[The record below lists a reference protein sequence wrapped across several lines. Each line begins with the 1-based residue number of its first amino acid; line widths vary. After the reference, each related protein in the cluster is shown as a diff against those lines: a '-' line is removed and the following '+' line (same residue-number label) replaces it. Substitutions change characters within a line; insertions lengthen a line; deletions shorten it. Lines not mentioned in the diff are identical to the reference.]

1 MAIQT
6 QNPATSDVI
15 KTFTPHTDAEVDLAI
30 SKADAA
36 QHKLRNWSFAK
47 RSQAMMKMA
56 NILETEAEEL
66 AKIITMEMGK
76 PYLQAIGEVK
86 KCAWVC
92 RYYAE
97 NSETHLEP
105 EFIETEASQ
114 SYRAFFPLGVIMAIM
129 PWNFPFWQVF
139 RFAAPALMAGNTTLL
154 KHASNVPQCALAM
167 EDIFKRAGFPDGA
180 LITLLIGG
188 SKVER
193 ILRDDRIRAAT
204 LTGSEPAGASVASIC
219 GSEIKPTV
227 LELGGSDAFIIMPSA
242 DIEKAVEI
250 GCKARLQNNGQSC
263 IAGKRFFIHADIY
276 EDVKARFIAK
286 FKALKVGDPMSNDTD
301 VGPLVN
307 RESLEEITRQ
317 VEDAV
322 KAGAKRVFG
331 GRPIDGDGYYFQPGI
346 LEEIPKTSAAYHE
359 EIFGP
364 VMLLFKVDNI
374 DEAIRIANES
384 PFGLGSSVWTED
396 ETEQAKAVS
405 QIEAGATF
413 VNAMTSSHP
422 HLPFGG
428 IKKSGYGRELAE
440 EGVRTWS
447 NVKTIYVA

>member
-6 QNPATSDVI
+6 QNPATGEVLES
-15 KTFTPHTDAEVDLAI
+15 FTPHSDTHVDAAI
-30 SKADAA
+30 ARADAA
-36 QHKLRNWSFAK
+36 QKKLRDLPFK
-47 RSQAMMKMA
+47 TRSAALNKMA
-56 NILETEAEEL
+56 NILESEAEEL
-66 AKIITMEMGK
+66 AKIITLEMGK

-92 RYYAE
+92 RYYADNGE
-97 NSETHLEP
+97 AHLEP
-105 EFIETEASQ
+105 EYIETEASE

-139 RFAAPALMAGNTTLL
+139 RFAAPALMAGNTALL
-154 KHASNVPQCALAM
+154 KHASNVPQCALAI
-167 EDIFKRAGFPDGA
+167 EDIFKRSDLPDGA

-188 SKVER
+188 AKVER
-193 ILRDDRIRAAT
+193 ILRDDRIKAAT

-242 DIEKAVEI
+242 DLEKAVEI

-276 EDVKARFIAK
+276 DEVKARFAAA
-286 FKALKVGDPMSNDTD
+286 FEALKVGDPMEASTD

-307 RESLEEITRQ
+307 KDSYDEITGQ
-317 VEDAV
+317 VENALV
-322 KAGAKRVFG
+322 AGAKRVFG
-331 GRPIDGDGYYFQPGI
+331 AQPIKGDGFYFKPGI
-346 LEEIPKTSAAYHE
+346 LEDIPVQSAAYHE

-364 VMLLFKVDNI
+364 VMLLFKVDSL

-384 PFGLGSSVWTED
+384 PFGLGSSVWTQDKD
-396 ETEQAKAVS
+396 EQMQAAGRL
-405 QIEAGATF
+405 EAGATF
-413 VNAMTSSHP
+413 VNAMTASHP

-447 NVKTIYVA
+447 NVKTIYIA

>member
-6 QNPATSDVI
+6 QNPATGEVLE
-15 KTFTPHTDAEVDLAI
+15 TFTPHSDALVDTAI
-30 SKADAA
+30 TRADAA
-36 QHKLRNWSFAK
+36 QKKLRDLPFEA
-47 RSQAMMKMA
+47 RSAALNKMA
-56 NILETEAEEL
+56 DILETEAEDL
-66 AKIITMEMGK
+66 AKIITLEMGK

-97 NSETHLEP
+97 NGERHLQP
-105 EFIETEASQ
+105 EYIETEASE

-139 RFAAPALMAGNTTLL
+139 RFAAPALMAGNTALL
-154 KHASNVPQCALAM
+154 KHASNVPQCALAI
-167 EDIFKRAGFPDGA
+167 EDIFKRSGLPDGS
-180 LITLLIGG
+180 LIALLIGG
-188 SKVER
+188 AKVER
-193 ILRDDRIRAAT
+193 ILRDDRIKAAT

-276 EDVKARFIAK
+276 DEVKARFEVA
-286 FKALKVGDPMSNDTD
+286 FKALRVGDPMEASTD

-307 RESLEEITRQ
+307 KDSFDEITGQ
-317 VEDAV
+317 VENALA
-322 KAGAKRVFG
+322 AGAKRVFG
-331 GRPIDGDGYYFQPGI
+331 AQSIKGDGFYFQPGI
-346 LEEIPKTSAAYHE
+346 LEDIPVQSAAYHE

-364 VMLLFKVDNI
+364 VMLLFKVDSL
-374 DEAIRIANES
+374 DEAIRIANAS
-384 PFGLGSSVWTED
+384 PFGLGSSVWTQNKD
-396 ETEQAKAVS
+396 EQMQAAGRL
-405 QIEAGATF
+405 EAGATF

-447 NVKTIYVA
+447 NVKTIYIA

>member
-6 QNPATSDVI
+6 QSPATGKII
-15 KTFTPHTDAEVDLAI
+15 KTFTPHTDAQVDAAI
-30 SKADAA
+30 AKADAA
-36 QHKLRNWSFAK
+36 QHDLRDWPFDK
-47 RSQAMMKMA
+47 RRQAMEKMA
-56 NILETEAEEL
+56 GILENEADEL
-66 AKIITMEMGK
+66 AKLITLEMGK

-97 NSETHLEP
+97 NAEAHLEP
-105 EFIETEASQ
+105 ELIETEASQ
-114 SYRAFFPLGVIMAIM
+114 SYRAFFPLGVIMSVM

-139 RFAAPALMAGNTTLL
+139 RFAAPALMAGNTALL

-167 EDIFKRAGFPDGA
+167 EDIFKRSGFPDGA
-180 LITLLIGG
+180 MITLLIGG

-193 ILRDDRIRAAT
+193 ILRDDRIKAAT

-250 GCKARLQNNGQSC
+250 GC
-263 IAGKRFFIHADIY
+263 
-276 EDVKARFIAK
+276 
-286 FKALKVGDPMSNDTD
+286 LKVGDPMASDTD
-301 VGPLVN
+301 IGPLVN
-307 RESLEEITRQ
+307 RDSYEEITRQ

-331 GRPIDGDGYYFQPGI
+331 GQPIDGDGFYFQPGI
-346 LEEIPKTSAAYHE
+346 LEDIPVESKAYHE

-364 VMLLFKVDNI
+364 VMLLFKVENI

-396 ETEQAKAVS
+396 KTEQTKA
-405 QIEAGATF
+405 ITRLEAGAT
-413 VNAMTSSHP
+413 
-422 HLPFGG
+422 FGG

-447 NVKTIYVA
+447 NVKTVYIA